1 MRNESRI
8 FITLVVLALLLTLFS
23 FSSKAEQ
30 RFGIGGKLVGEV
42 PAAIGSL
49 TFDQF
54 GIEVGGGMRSI
65 NSSYSDYYGEYTYD
79 LSLTYYL
86 ANGRYLFPMNQV
98 RPYVG
103 GGMVGLTATATVD
116 YDGTEETL
124 SGGTN
129 GFDVFVGLEVPLN
142 RFGFPLTIFGGI
154 NYLGFENLTFE
165 YEGETFSFPLG
176 MSGSSFH
183 AGLKFEF

>member
-65 NSSYSDYYGEYTYD
+65 NSSYSDY
-79 LSLTYYL
+79 
-86 ANGRYLFPMNQV
+86 
-98 RPYVG
+98 
-103 GGMVGLTATATVD
+103 
-116 YDGTEETL
+116 
-124 SGGTN
+124 
-129 GFDVFVGLEVPLN
+129 
-142 RFGFPLTIFGGI
+142 
-154 NYLGFENLTFE
+154 
-165 YEGETFSFPLG
+165 
-176 MSGSSFH
+176 
-183 AGLKFEF
+183 